1 MSSQSPESRQVCEE
15 MKNHGHDEILEKYPP
30 SGDQTLISYFHD
42 LFKGLFPKEGDLK
55 IHRVIL
61 I

>member
-1 MSSQSPESRQVCEE
+1 